1 MTEIAQTRATGRVLA
16 YWGLGAVVSVCFV
29 LARDLQ
35 WQSDAHL
42 HTLLE
47 TLATVLALLVGVV
60 ALIRYASR
68 PSNIDLFIAAAFTH
82 SRILE
87 HPSVR
92 TEFPVLAQA
101 LRVLGSPPIRHMG
114 TIGGN
119 IVTAS
124 PAGDTL
130 PALYAL
136 DAEVEIRSRDQSRR
150 LPIGDFIRGPG
161 SVALN
166 TGEILAGVWLRKAPH
181 WNIQHYEKVGRR
193 KAQAC
198 AVASMAAL
206 LRVTDAGRIERI
218 RLAWG
223 SVGPFVIT
231 APDVEAALTGRV
243 LSLESLE
250 SVRGM
255 VEHAVAPIDDL
266 RASAEY
272 RRRVAG
278 ALLLRLLS
286 SHAGSGG
293 TVGLS
298 GSGSLEN

>member
-1 MTEIAQTRATGRVLA
+1 MADGSTVVQVLLPVTLEELWSILA
-16 YWGLGAVVSVCFV
+16 AVPGAA
-29 LARDLQ
+29 LYAGGTD
-35 WQSDAHL
+35 
-42 HTLLE
+42 
-47 TLATVLALLVGVV
+47 LLVKKRAGLVDSPCLVCLERIDALQGVRDNGE
-60 ALIRYASR
+60 A
-68 PSNIDLFIAAAFTH
+68 LFIAAAFTH
-82 SRILE
+82 GRILE

-136 DAEVEIRSRDQSRR
+136 DAEVEIRSRDHSRR

-206 LRVTDAGRIERI
+206 VQLTDAGRIERI

-255 VEHAVAPIDDL
+255 VEHVVAPIDDL

-272 RRRVAG
+272 RRSVAG

-286 SHAGSGG
+286 SPAGPGGTAGLSSSGG
-293 TVGLS
+293 
-298 GSGSLEN
+298 LEN